1 MTVEHITRDGTA
13 MLISDMDD
21 GHLLNTI
28 KWIERS
34 AKEGFYVNCGFSCG
48 DSCYYDDYYYQGEEA
63 LEHLNYSFYVVE
75 AYKRGITNER

>member
-28 KWIERS
+28 KWIERR
-34 AKEGFYVNCGFSCG
+34 AKEGFYVNCGSSINSGTNSFNFWINSCL
-48 DSCYYDDYYYQGEEA
+48 DSKVE
-63 LEHLNYSFYVVE
+63 SFKFV
-75 AYKRGITNER
+75 KNISTWS